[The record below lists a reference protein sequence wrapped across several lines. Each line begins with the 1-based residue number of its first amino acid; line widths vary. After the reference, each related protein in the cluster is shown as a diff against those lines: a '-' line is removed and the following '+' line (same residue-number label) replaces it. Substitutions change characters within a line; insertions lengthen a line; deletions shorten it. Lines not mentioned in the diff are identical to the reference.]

1 MTYVID
7 LRTFIF
13 IFKKLLI
20 AIFIYSCNDQLKIVV
35 KRRDTAYGRYC
46 LVVSAMKSGT
56 VI

>member
-1 MTYVID
+1 MTYTID

-13 IFKKLLI
+13 ILEKLLI

-35 KRRDTAYGRYC
+35 ERRDTAYGRYC
-46 LVVSAMKSGT
+46 FVVSAMESGT